1 MKLLKRIINKI
12 INSMK
17 IRTKLIISYLA
28 IVIITVVMV
37 GGYLTTRMNNIVV
50 QNAIGE
56 GRYNNESIKVRTE
69 EILKLAINTSDMI
82 YQDDNLHSIVKR
94 EYENYGEVVKAY
106 NEYNMLS
113 NYLKY
118 YTEFNSISMYVEND
132 TILNGYG
139 VVRVTDEI
147 RESEWYKK
155 AIKDKGI
162 ITWVYKRDE
171 ETKNYNLSLIRSINS
186 ISKGQIGVLEISINA
201 SELANVIMN
210 ERCKTSILMDGIV
223 VQSNNLPIGQ
233 VADLGEGETE
243 ASYYYDI
250 KEEYN
255 DDGDHLILNT
265 FKLDKSFNNTFQ
277 VLVNVPVDIIT
288 MESRSVVEKSI
299 LIILFA
305 ILCSIF
311 VILYFS
317 KNFSNRIKTLR
328 NEMHKVV
335 KGNFNIKKS
344 IGGNDEISEVY
355 DDLYIMMESINK
367 LIDEVYIRKIQQE
380 KLMVKQ
386 KEAEFKMLASQINP
400 HFLYNTLE
408 TIRMRAFCN
417 GDRELA
423 GIVKKLGKI
432 MRRNLEVSNENVPF
446 ESELELVKNY
456 LEIQELRFKGKVE
469 HEFNIEV
476 DANKYKILPLLLQ
489 PIVENAFVHGLE
501 GIKEKGKITVSAF
514 EDLGYLIV
522 EISDNGCGITKE
534 RLEFIN
540 NNLGKVNKKEN
551 GHQSIGMGNIN
562 ERIKIFYGNEYG
574 IYVFSELNIGTKVVL
589 ILPAIEGDESLC

>member
-82 YQDDNLHSIVKR
+82 YQDNNLHSIVKR

-210 ERCKTSILMDGIV
+210 ERYKTSILMDGIV

>member
-210 ERCKTSILMDGIV
+210 ERYKTSILMDGIV

-501 GIKEKGKITVSAF
+501 GMKEKGKITVSAF

>member
-210 ERCKTSILMDGIV
+210 ERYKTSILMDGIV

-469 HEFNIEV
+469 HEFNI
-476 DANKYKILPLLLQ
+476 
-489 PIVENAFVHGLE
+489 
-501 GIKEKGKITVSAF
+501 
-514 EDLGYLIV
+514 
-522 EISDNGCGITKE
+522 
-534 RLEFIN
+534 
-540 NNLGKVNKKEN
+540 
-551 GHQSIGMGNIN
+551 
-562 ERIKIFYGNEYG
+562 
-574 IYVFSELNIGTKVVL
+574 
-589 ILPAIEGDESLC
+589 

>member
-56 GRYNNESIKVRTE
+56 GRYNNESIKSRTE

-118 YTEFNSISMYVEND
+118 YTEFNSISMYVENE

-201 SELANVIMN
+201 SELANVIMD
-210 ERCKTSILMDGIV
+210 ERYKTSILMDGIV

-299 LIILFA
+299 LIILFS
-305 ILCSIF
+305 ILCSIL

-344 IGGNDEISEVY
+344 IGGNDEVSEVY

-432 MRRNLEVSNENVPF
+432 MRRNLEVSNENVSF

-501 GIKEKGKITVSAF
+501 SIKEKGKITVSVF

-562 ERIKIFYGNEYG
+562 ERIKIFYGDEYG
-574 IYVFSELNIGTKVVL
+574 MYVFSELNIGTKVVL